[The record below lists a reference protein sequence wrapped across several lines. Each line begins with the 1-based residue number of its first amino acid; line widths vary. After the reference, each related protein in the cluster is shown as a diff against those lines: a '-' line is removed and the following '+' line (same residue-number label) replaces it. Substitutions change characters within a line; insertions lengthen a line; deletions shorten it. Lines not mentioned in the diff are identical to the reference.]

1 MAIGSKGDKRGKNK
15 YNKYNKKGKKSFAKR
30 DKICQQL
37 SFADC
42 ELAILRQAIDKVDKI
57 QGSKVVNSPE
67 IKKIISIVEIF
78 LRVKNCI
85 CYGGTAINNILPRHD
100 QFYDK
105 NVEIPD
111 YDFYSY
117 DAMNH
122 AKELV
127 DIYVKEGFTEVEAKS
142 GQHHGTY
149 KVFVDFIPVADISF
163 MPKELFVSVRKDA
176 IKIGGIMYAPPN
188 LLRMG
193 MYLELSRPAGDVSR
207 WEKVLKRLILLNKH
221 YPLKGEHCDKIKF
234 QQNMDNDDDKEET
247 TFLYDTI
254 KKTLVDQ
261 DCVFFGGFAIT
272 MYSRYMPQTLQRQLN
287 KIPDFDVLVEDISL
301 VAQILKERLADAGIK
316 KVQSIERKGIGDI
329 IAPHIEIKV
338 GNDTVAFLYE
348 PIACHSYNIIS
359 EGGSNIRVATID
371 TMLSLYLAFIYADR
385 PYYKNERILCMAEY
399 LFNVQAQ
406 NRLEQRGLLRRF
418 SIDCVGHQE
427 TIEEMRAKKAK
438 KFDELRDKKN
448 TPEYNE
454 WFLRYRPSDGRS
466 GNVQS
471 SNKTRRRKTKTK
483 TKTKTRKT
491 KTGFFFK

>member
-1 MAIGSKGDKRGKNK
+1 MAFGSRGRKRGKKK
-15 YNKYNKKGKKSFAKR
+15 YDNKGKSKSKSKPAFAATGKT
-30 DKICQQL
+30 CQQL

-57 QGSKVVNSPE
+57 QGSKIVNSPE
-67 IKKIISIVEIF
+67 IKKIISIVETF
-78 LRVKNCI
+78 LRTKNCI

-111 YDFYSY
+111 YDFYSF
-117 DAMNH
+117 DAMDH

-163 MPKELFVSVRKDA
+163 MPKELFASVRKDA

-221 YPLKGEHCDKIKF
+221 YPLKGEQCDKVNF
-234 QQNMDNDDDKEET
+234 QQKMNMDDDNEQT
-247 TFLYDTI
+247 VHLYDTI

-301 VAQILKERLADAGIK
+301 VAEILKERLADAGIK
-316 KVQSIERKGIGDI
+316 KVQSIERKGVGDI

-338 GNDTVAFLYE
+338 GSDTVAFLYE
-348 PIACHSYNIIS
+348 PIACHSYNVIS
-359 EGGSNIRVATID
+359 DGDANIRVATID
-371 TMLSLYLAFIYADR
+371 TMLSLYLAFVYADR
-385 PYYKNERILCMAEY
+385 PYYNYERILCMAEY
-399 LFNVQAQ
+399 LFNVQAK

-438 KFDELRDKKN
+438 KFDELRGKKN

-454 WFLRYRPSDGRS
+454 WFLRYRPSDARADKAS
-466 GNVQS
+466 L
-471 SNKTRRRKTKTK
+471 KTPRRKTKA
-483 TKTKTRKT
+483 KTKTRKA
-491 KTGFFFK
+491 KKGFFL